1 MTFRN
6 RVAWLAIGMALIWVA
21 WLSLKRVESG
31 ELFLIPLPIDPL
43 RPFDGE
49 VADALKTTR
58 LWNVPALAFLAVASL
73 AILFSVRLGP
83 IDAIDALCLRCR
95 QLADARTGLCL
106 LLLIACIADFV
117 STASYFR
124 KFGITDEYHPAIK
137 LITYAWGRFIGCLI
151 AKTIQGFLVLVICA
165 LFPSIA
171 RATLLLAITAYT
183 AAAIWN
189 FWVQ

>member
-6 RVAWLAIGMALIWVA
+6 RVAWLAFGITLLWVA
-21 WLSLKRVESG
+21 WLSLKHVESG
-31 ELFLIPLPIDPL
+31 ELFLFQLPFDPMK
-43 RPFDGE
+43 PFDGE
-49 VADALKTTR
+49 VADAVKTARRWT
-58 LWNVPALAFLAVASL
+58 VPALAFLAVASL

-83 IDAIDALCLRCR
+83 IDAIDALRLRCR
-95 QLADARTGLCL
+95 QLADERTGLCL
-106 LLLIACIADFV
+106 LLFLACIVDFV

-124 KFGITDEYHPAIK
+124 KFGIADEYHPGIK
-137 LITYAWGRFIGCLI
+137 LITYAWGRFLGCLI
-151 AKTIQGFLVLVICA
+151 AKTIQGLLVLVICA
-165 LFPSIA
+165 LFPRIA